1 MDPEFVQPKT
11 IPGPW
16 EASHKIFISIRV
28 VYIGQYSKFQL
39 NWLSCFGEGVSIW
52 KLFSLKP
59 SPDQEEAS
67 HKISAQQVQ
76 PFLKQT
82 TFYFYS
88 LAIYINYYKNRF
100 FTDFRQTCEWIRNIY
115 CRKPSPAQDGGSK
128 KNFSSIGPAD
138 SEAIGYKHMYRSILQ
153 RLVSILTARC
163 ILCVFSK

>member
-88 LAIYINYYKNRF
+88 IAIYINYYKNRF

-128 KNFSSIGPAD
+128 KISAQSVQPIRRRQVTNICIETD
-138 SEAIGYKHMYRSILQ
+138 YRDQ
-153 RLVSILTARC
+153 
-163 ILCVFSK
+163 FQF